1 MASTPA
7 ALSTLAA
14 TSSLSATAFVVVT
27 QENYQRQAS
36 TLGEGVGGVAEGEDG
51 KARKEGSC
59 GRGGCRKKS
68 KGAVSTVFP
77 AAERAADGHVCLYA
91 LQ

>member
-1 MASTPA
+1 MEKQGRREA
-7 ALSTLAA
+7 
-14 TSSLSATAFVVVT
+14 
-27 QENYQRQAS
+27 
-36 TLGEGVGGVAEGEDG
+36 VGG
-51 KARKEGSC
+51 
-59 GRGGCRKKS
+59 GGCRKKS

>member
-36 TLGEGVGGVAEGEDG
+36 TLGEGVGGG
-51 KARKEGSC
+51 
-59 GRGGCRKKS
+59 
-68 KGAVSTVFP
+68 
-77 AAERAADGHVCLYA
+77 
-91 LQ
+91 